1 MQLSVQQALLNAEKH
16 TQNGQ
21 TSAARQLYLSILEN
35 FPDNKPAQLG
45 LAALDKLKPQ
55 DAAPSQDQINAVIAL
70 FFESRFKE
78 VVERATSLVKQYP
91 QTVLLHNILAATYAN
106 LNQFDASIE
115 CSNHALQIDPENIK
129 ALKNLGGALKHIGDL
144 TSAIECYHN
153 ALQIEPGNADLHNN
167 LGTALKETEDIG
179 AAEKSFQTALEI
191 DPDNVANI
199 TSLCDFY
206 DKTND
211 ISGLACTIS
220 KSKNNSTLS
229 NSNFL
234 YYCAM
239 LHFRQKEYAIAKT
252 YIDQIKPDELIPKGA
267 NVFYG
272 LKGKILDKIGMYDD
286 AFSAFSH
293 MNKQVADSDLCKQIN
308 PDKYF
313 NSISSSLN
321 KLKEAPNYL
330 HSTNSTKIDLVN
342 TPYFFIGFPRSGTT
356 LLDTILRSHSKI
368 TVVEEQ
374 PMVTCVKNAMGGGN
388 QSLQI
393 LNSLPVKRRFFC
405 NPFILRN

>member
-1 MQLSVQQALLNAEKH
+1 M
-16 TQNGQ
+16 
-21 TSAARQLYLSILEN
+21 
-35 FPDNKPAQLG
+35 
-45 LAALDKLKPQ
+45 
-55 DAAPSQDQINAVIAL
+55 
-70 FFESRFKE
+70 
-78 VVERATSLVKQYP
+78 
-91 QTVLLHNILAATYAN
+91 HNILAATYAN

-179 AAEKSFQTALEI
+179 TAEKSFQAALEI

-211 ISGLACTIS
+211 LSGLACTIS
-220 KSKNNSTLS
+220 KSKNNSTLN

-313 NSISSSLN
+313 NSISSSL
-321 KLKEAPNYL
+321 KKFKEAPNYL
-330 HSTNSTKIDLVN
+330 HSTNSIKIDLVN
-342 TPYFFIGFPRSGTT
+342 TPCFLIGFPRSGTT

-368 TVVEEQ
+368 TRLLRFLGLEWETAITNYQKTALERGTINTPSYNQVVQ
-374 PMVTCVKNAMGGGN
+374 PLYKDALYRWKNYDKYF
-388 QSLQI
+388 QPYTDQI
-393 LNSLPVKRRFFC
+393 QPWIERFGYA
-405 NPFILRN
+405 